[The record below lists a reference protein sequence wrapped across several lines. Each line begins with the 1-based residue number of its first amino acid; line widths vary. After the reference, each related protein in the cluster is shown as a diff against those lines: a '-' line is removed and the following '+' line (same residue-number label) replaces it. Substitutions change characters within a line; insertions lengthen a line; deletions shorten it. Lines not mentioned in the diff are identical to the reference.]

1 LTLIAHASDSLEPI
15 LAGGPQKVGVPFCPP
30 ADIIKQMLASDDMRL
45 LQEYATGRSEQA
57 FTALVARHINL
68 VYSAAL
74 RSVNNPHQA
83 EEITQAVFVILAR
96 KARALRPGTVLS
108 GWLYQTARLTAANF
122 IRTEMRRHQ
131 REQQAHLQS
140 TMNDPEPDA
149 WTQVGPLLEE
159 AMAQLNERDR
169 DAIVLRFFEGK
180 ALKEVGHALGTSE
193 DAAKM
198 RVSRAL
204 DKLRDFFHRRGITVP
219 AGALAAA
226 ISGNSIQAAPAGLA
240 ASVAA
245 GAVQT
250 AALGA
255 STLTLVKGAIHIMT
269 SAKISVAI
277 GVTAAAAIIALQAHQ
292 VSIQKQTV
300 QQLEAQVAQDAQ
312 TSRAQRA
319 EIAKLQEQN
328 AFIAKTMAGK
338 ERDVATARAR
348 VSAALDAKAAA
359 TAAAGAKG
367 NPMAEMFKD
376 PDMLKALR
384 PTQLATTKMMYCPL
398 VKQLNLS
405 PEQADKFYDILV
417 DNGLKAVEAMQS
429 GKPSASATEMKS
441 MEADLQSL
449 LGDAGYAQY
458 KDYTQNDMAGQSM
471 LMAMKNDFA
480 DHPLSDTQQQQLLQ
494 AMKTA
499 RQSVTANNPL
509 DTSPGNLSDKMA
521 TMGQAM
527 QQQEQINQNV
537 LQQAAAF
544 LSPEQLQ
551 TLGASQSNMV
561 AMQKAM
567 APMMQKMFSNAPAGP

>member
-1 LTLIAHASDSLEPI
+1 MGHSSDSLERI
-15 LAGGPQKVGVPFCPP
+15 LAGGPKKVRVPFCPP

-96 KARALRPGTVLS
+96 KARALRRGTVLS

-140 TMNDPEPDA
+140 TMNDPEPEA

-250 AALGA
+250 AALSA
-255 STLTLVKGAIHIMT
+255 STLTLVKGAIHLMT

-300 QQLEAQVAQDAQ
+300 KQLEAQGAQYAR

-319 EIAKLQEQN
+319 EIARLQEQN

-338 ERDVATARAR
+338 ERDVAQARAR
-348 VSAALDAKAAA
+348 VSAAFEAKAAA

-367 NPMAEMFKD
+367 NSLAAMFKD
-376 PDMLKALR
+376 PDMLKSMR
-384 PTQLATTKMMYCPL
+384 PMQLATTKMMYAPL

-405 PEQADKFYDILV
+405 PDQADKFYNIIV

-429 GKPSASATEMKS
+429 GNPGAVDPKA
-441 MEADLQSL
+441 MEAGLQAL
-449 LGDAGYAQY
+449 LGDAGFAQY
-458 KDYTQNDMAGQSM
+458 KDYTQNDMAGQST

-480 DHPLSDTQQQQLLQ
+480 DNPLSDTQQQQLLQ

-499 RQSVTANNPL
+499 RQSVTANNPP
-509 DTSPGNLSDKMA
+509 DTSPASISDKLAME
-521 TMGQAM
+521 GQAM
-527 QQQEQINQNV
+527 QQQEQINQSV

-551 TLGASQSNMV
+551 TLATSQSNMI

-567 APMMQKMFSNAPAGP
+567 LPMMQKMFSNAPAGP